1 MTRNAWF
8 GAALVAA
15 LAVTLT
21 PAARAATVDSV
32 DLTPRFLAAG
42 LNVDALRAIEVGGIV
57 VLRGRT
63 GDRAVAEQAGTLAHS
78 FGYQRVANLIQII
91 EPPDDQAI
99 QRIVERELGLRR
111 SLDGCKFLVAS
122 NGGVVRLGG
131 QVQYELQKDVAISV
145 VRQIDGVREVKAD
158 FPR

>member
-21 PAARAATVDSV
+21 PAARAATVETV
-32 DLTPRFLAAG
+32 DLTPRFRAAG
-42 LNVDALRAIEVGGIV
+42 LNVDAFRAIEVGGIV
-57 VLRGRT
+57 VLRGKT

-99 QRIVERELGLRR
+99 QRIAERELGLRG
-111 SLDGCKFLVAS
+111 SLHGRKFLGAS
-122 NGGVVRLGG
+122 KGGGVCLGW
-131 QVQYELQKDVAISV
+131 
-145 VRQIDGVREVKAD
+145 
-158 FPR
+158 

>member
-1 MTRNAWF
+1 MTRNACF

-21 PAARAATVDSV
+21 PAARAATGDPV
-32 DLTPRFLAAG
+32 DLTPQFRAAG
-42 LNVDALRAIEVGGIV
+42 LNVEALRAVEVGGIV

-63 GDRAVAEQAGTLAHS
+63 GDRAVAEQAGTVARS
-78 FGYQRVANLIQII
+78 FGYQRVANLIQVI
-91 EPPDDQAI
+91 ERPDDEAI
-99 QRIVERELGLRR
+99 RRMAERQLGLRR

-122 NGGVVRLGG
+122 NGGIVRLGG

-145 VRQIDGVREVKAD
+145 VRQIDGVREVKSD
-158 FPR
+158 LQR

>member
-15 LAVTLT
+15 LAVTLA
-21 PAARAATVDSV
+21 PGSRAATVDSV
-32 DLTPRFLAAG
+32 DLTPRFRAAG
-42 LNVDALRAIEVGGIV
+42 LNIDGLRAIEVGGIV

-91 EPPDDQAI
+91 VPPDAQAI
-99 QRIVERELGLRR
+99 QRI
-111 SLDGCKFLVAS
+111 
-122 NGGVVRLGG
+122 
-131 QVQYELQKDVAISV
+131 
-145 VRQIDGVREVKAD
+145 
-158 FPR
+158 